1 MPLKMPHARM
11 IKKLTLLCAQNPK
24 MLLLADTLGALLS
37 ALLLWALIQDFS
49 PATGMPQSALS
60 LLLTAAGCLLLY
72 SGACFLLVK
81 EKWAFFIRTLSAA
94 NCFYCLLALLMLI
107 IHHKNL
113 TFFGAVYF
121 SGETALI
128 LALAW
133 IELGT
138 ARIIS
143 KPRP

>member
-1 MPLKMPHARM
+1 M
-11 IKKLTLLCAQNPK
+11 IKKLTRLSAQNPK
-24 MLLLADTLGALLS
+24 MLLLADSLGALLS
-37 ALLLWALIQDFS
+37 ALLLWALMQDFS
-49 PATGMPQSALS
+49 PAAGMPKNALS
-60 LLLTAAGCLLLY
+60 LLLGASLCLWLY

-94 NCFYCLLALLMLI
+94 NCFYCLAALLMAI
-107 IHHKNL
+107 IHRKNL

-133 IELGT
+133 IELRT
-138 ARIIS
+138 AGRIS
-143 KPRP
+143 NKA